1 MSFIVTIDWKFTVA
15 LGAATVGIIFAIKMD
30 PAAAERVSV
39 HVADAL
45 KYYVV
50 AECNH

>member
-1 MSFIVTIDWKFTVA
+1 MSFVVIIDWKFTVA
-15 LGAATVGIIFAIKMD
+15 LGVATVGTIFAIKMD

-45 KYYVV
+45 KDYVV
-50 AECNH
+50 AKCNH